1 MKGKTVRYLVFVA
14 FIVFFLTGTAFA
26 LTFNELENNLDTDKN
41 TKVSVKEYWK
51 TVKGQEV
58 SWTGNVVDV
67 TSGKNRYKVS
77 VKLGNKSR
85 PNISLLTSDSAA
97 ARLKKGQSVRFK
109 GSLHTYRKWGRHF
122 TVELD
127 NVTIQK

>member
-1 MKGKTVRYLVFVA
+1 MKGKTVRYLVFVS
-14 FIVFFLTGTAFA
+14 FIIFFLTGTAFA

-58 SWTGNVVDV
+58 SWTGSVVDV

-77 VKLGNKSR
+77 VKLGSRSR

-97 ARLKKGQSVRFK
+97 ATLKKGQSVRFK
-109 GSLHTYRKWGRHF
+109 GSLRTYRKWGSHF

-127 NVTIQK
+127 DVTIQK

>member
-1 MKGKTVRYLVFVA
+1 MKGKTIRYPAFVA

-26 LTFNELENNLDTDKN
+26 LTFNELEKNLDTDKN

-58 SWTGNVVDV
+58 SWTGSVVDV

-77 VKLGNKSR
+77 VKSGSKSR
-85 PNISLLTSDSAA
+85 PNIILLTSDSAA
-97 ARLKKGQSVRFK
+97 ATLKKGQSVRFK
-109 GSLHTYRKWGRHF
+109 GSLHTYRKWGSHF

-127 NVTIQK
+127 DVRIQK

>member
-1 MKGKTVRYLVFVA
+1 MKGKTVRYLAFVS
-14 FIVFFLTGTAFA
+14 FIIFFLTGIAFA
-26 LTFNELENNLDTDKN
+26 LTFNELEDNLDTDKN

-51 TVKGQEV
+51 KVKGQEV

-67 TSGKNRYKVS
+67 TSGKNRYKIS
-77 VKLGNKSR
+77 VKAGNKSR
-85 PNISLLTSDSAA
+85 PNIVLLTSDSAA
-97 ARLKKGQSVRFK
+97 ATLKKGQSVRFK

-127 NVTIQK
+127 DVTIQK

>member
-1 MKGKTVRYLVFVA
+1 MKGKTVRYLA
-14 FIVFFLTGTAFA
+14 FISFVIFFLTGTAFA

-58 SWTGNVVDV
+58 SWTGSVVDV

-85 PNISLLTSDSAA
+85 PNIILLTSDAA
-97 ARLKKGQSVRFK
+97 AVSLKKGHSVRFK
-109 GSLHTYRKWGRHF
+109 GSLHTYRMWGRHL